1 MKKKESWMTATT
13 DALDLSASEE
23 TATPPGEPAP
33 PTGKQV
39 AVVGAG
45 AAGMAC
51 AIRLG
56 MLGNGVVLY
65 EARSRERMLEAP
77 PLEASEREIF
87 EYMVVKGRI
96 RCEYGR
102 KLGVNLELSDLHLWH
117 DAIFLG
123 VGLASSRVLALS
135 GSDPAGLVDA
145 GRRVAA
151 VYALDDLLAL
161 PVPQRAIVIGAS
173 RSAVGMAARLKQL
186 GAQDVTLALRHALA
200 PDGREEEVARASFVR
215 VRGWVAPLEV
225 LRDER
230 GAVGAVRFEQTRLLG
245 DCVVDTGGFTEI
257 ATHAVFK
264 AVGRTAGPEL
274 DPSVRHHSRE
284 GDRIEVDGSFRTA
297 LPGIYAGGDCV
308 APRLEEAQARRHGLL
323 AAQAIHADLQT

>member
-1 MKKKESWMTATT
+1 MIATT
-13 DALDLSASEE
+13 DALELSDTEE
-23 TATPPGEPAP
+23 HTVAAGEPAP
-33 PTGKQV
+33 PTGRQV

-77 PLEASEREIF
+77 PLAASELEVF
-87 EYMVVKGRI
+87 ERLAAKGRI

-102 KLGVNLELSDLHLWH
+102 KLGVNLALSDLHLWH

-135 GSDPAGLVDA
+135 GGDPAGLVDA
-145 GRRVAA
+145 GRRLAA

-173 RSAVGMAARLKQL
+173 RGAVGMAARLKQL

-200 PDGREEEVARASFVR
+200 PDGREEEVARACFVR

-230 GAVGAVRFEQTRLLG
+230 GAVESVRFEQTRMLG
-245 DCVVDTGGFTEI
+245 DRVVDTGGFTEI

-274 DPSVRHHSRE
+274 DPSLRHQSRE
-284 GDRIEVDGSFRTA
+284 GDRIQVDGCFRTA

-308 APRLEEAQARRHGLL
+308 APRLEQAQARRHGLQ
-323 AAQAIHADLQT
+323 AAQAIHADLQA

>member
-1 MKKKESWMTATT
+1 MTATT
-13 DALDLSASEE
+13 DVLDLSASEE
-23 TATPPGEPAP
+23 SSLAGEPAP

-45 AAGMAC
+45 MAGMAC
-51 AIRLG
+51 AIRLAL
-56 MLGNGVVLY
+56 LGNGVVLY
-65 EARSRERMLEAP
+65 EARSRERMCETQAAS
-77 PLEASEREIF
+77 ASEQALF
-87 EYMVVKGRI
+87 ERLAAQGRI

-102 KLGVNLELSDLHLWH
+102 KLGVDLELADLHLWH

-145 GRRVAA
+145 GRRLAA

-173 RSAVGMAARLKQL
+173 RGAVGMAARLKQL

-200 PDGREEEVARASFVR
+200 PDGREEEVARACFVR

-230 GAVGAVRFEQTRLLG
+230 GAVESVRFEQTRLLG
-245 DCVVDTGGFTEI
+245 DRMVDTGGFTEI
-257 ATHAVFK
+257 AAHAVFK
-264 AVGRTAGPEL
+264 AVGRALGPERDAL
-274 DPSVRHHSRE
+274 VCQQSRE
-284 GDRIEVDGSFRTA
+284 GDRIEVDGCFRTA

-308 APRLEEAQARRHGLL
+308 APRLESMQARSHGLQ
-323 AAQAIHADLQT
+323 AAQAIHADLQA

>member
-1 MKKKESWMTATT
+1 MTATT

-23 TATPPGEPAP
+23 SPLLAGEPAP

-45 AAGMAC
+45 MAGMTC
-51 AIRLG
+51 AIRLAL
-56 MLGNGVVLY
+56 LGNGVVLY
-65 EARSRERMLEAP
+65 EARSRERMSDTLPAC
-77 PLEASEREIF
+77 ASEHALF
-87 EYMVVKGRI
+87 ELLVAQGRI

-102 KLGVNLELSDLHLWH
+102 KLGVDLELADLHLWH

-123 VGLASSRVLALS
+123 VGLAASRVLALS

-145 GRRVAA
+145 GRRLAA

-173 RSAVGMAARLKQL
+173 RGAVGMAARLKQL

-200 PDGREEEVARASFVR
+200 PDGREEEVARACFVR

-230 GAVGAVRFEQTRLLG
+230 GAVGSVRFEQTRLLG
-245 DCVVDTGGFTEI
+245 DRVVDTGGFTEI
-257 ATHAVFK
+257 AAHAVFK
-264 AVGRTAGPEL
+264 AVGRAAGPEL
-274 DPSVRHHSRE
+274 DPSVRQQSRD
-284 GDRIEVDGSFRTA
+284 GDRIEVDGCFRTA

-308 APRLEEAQARRHGLL
+308 APHLESTQARRHGLQ
-323 AAQAIHADLQT
+323 AAQAIHADLQA

>member
-1 MKKKESWMTATT
+1 MTAAT
-13 DALDLSASEE
+13 DVLDFASNEFSLL
-23 TATPPGEPAP
+23 AGEPAP

-45 AAGMAC
+45 VAGMAC
-51 AIRLG
+51 AIQLALLG
-56 MLGNGVVLY
+56 DSIVLY
-65 EARSRERMLEAP
+65 EARSREAMGVPVCEPALDST
-77 PLEASEREIF
+77 SEQALF
-87 EYMVVKGRI
+87 ERLVARGRI
-96 RCEYGR
+96 RCVYGR
-102 KLGVNLELSDLHLWH
+102 KLGVDLELADLHLWH
-117 DAIFLG
+117 DAIFIG
-123 VGLASSRVLALS
+123 VGLASGRVLALS

-173 RSAVGMAARLKQL
+173 RGAVGMAARLKQL

-200 PDGREEEVARASFVR
+200 PDGREEEVARACFVR

-230 GAVGAVRFEQTRLLG
+230 GAVASVRFEQTRLLG
-245 DCVVDTGGFTEI
+245 DRMVDTGGFTEI
-257 ATHAVFK
+257 AAHAVFK
-264 AVGRTAGPEL
+264 AVGRAAGGER
-274 DPSVRHHSRE
+274 DPLVRQQSRE
-284 GDRIEVDGSFRTA
+284 GDRIEVDGCFRTA

-308 APRLEEAQARRHGLL
+308 AARLEAAQARRHGLH
-323 AAQAIHADLQT
+323 AAQAIHADLQA

>member
-1 MKKKESWMTATT
+1 MTATT
-13 DALDLSASEE
+13 DAPDLASEE
-23 TATPPGEPAP
+23 HSLLAGEPAP

-45 AAGMAC
+45 MAGMAC
-51 AIRLG
+51 AIRLAL
-56 MLGNGVVLY
+56 LGNGVVLY
-65 EARSRERMLEAP
+65 EARSRERMGEAMA
-77 PLEASEREIF
+77 ASASDQALFERL
-87 EYMVVKGRI
+87 VAQGRI

-102 KLGVNLELSDLHLWH
+102 KLGVDLELADLHLWH
-117 DAIFLG
+117 DAIFIG

-145 GRRVAA
+145 GRRLAA

-173 RSAVGMAARLKQL
+173 RGAVGMAARLKQL
-186 GAQDVTLALRHALA
+186 GAQDVTLALRHALL
-200 PDGREEEVARASFVR
+200 PDGREEEVARACFVR

-230 GAVGAVRFEQTRLLG
+230 GAVESVRFEQTRLLG
-245 DCVVDTGGFTEI
+245 DRVVDTGGFTEI

-264 AVGRTAGPEL
+264 AVGRAAGAEL
-274 DPSVRHHSRE
+274 DPSARQQSRE
-284 GDRIEVDGSFRTA
+284 GDRIQVDGCFRTA

-308 APRLEEAQARRHGLL
+308 APLLESMQARRHGLQ
-323 AAQAIHADLQT
+323 AAQAIHADLQA

>member
-1 MKKKESWMTATT
+1 MIAST
-13 DALDLSASEE
+13 DASACSASRQYDL
-23 TATPPGEPAP
+23 APGAPAP

-51 AIRLG
+51 AIRLA

-77 PLEASEREIF
+77 PLDAAELAVFERL
-87 EYMVVKGRI
+87 VALGRI
-96 RCEYGR
+96 RCEYGS
-102 KLGVNLELSDLHLWH
+102 KLGVNRTLADLHLWH

-123 VGLASSRVLALS
+123 VGLASGRVLALS
-135 GSDPAGLVDA
+135 GADPAGLLDA
-145 GRRVAA
+145 GSRVAA
-151 VYALDDLLAL
+151 VHALDDLLAL

-173 RSAVGMAARLKQL
+173 RGAVGMAARLKQL

-200 PDGREEEVARASFVR
+200 ADGREEEVARACYVR

-230 GAVGAVRFEQTRLLG
+230 GAVESVRFEQTRMLG

-257 ATHAVFK
+257 AAHAVFK
-264 AVGRTAGPEL
+264 AVGRTAGPEI
-274 DPSVRHHSRE
+274 DPLLPQQSRE
-284 GDRIEVDGSFRTA
+284 GDRIQVDGCFRTA

-308 APRLEEAQARRHGLL
+308 APRLEGAQARLHGLQ
-323 AAQAIHADLQT
+323 AAQAIHADLQA